1 MKRNIIKLQKGSV
14 SIEKETVREKKQSLK
29 ETQRVNELLSESLG
43 LGIGI
48 ALPIAG
54 GAILGTALDKLFNTA
69 PFTVK
74 YVCTVTK
81 PASATVDHC
90 IFVETRYMP
99 VFCIV
104 IVLFPGVGIKPPD
117 VSKSILP

>member
-69 PFTVK
+69 PKLTLGLLV
-74 YVCTVTK
+74 
-81 PASATVDHC
+81 
-90 IFVETRYMP
+90 
-99 VFCIV
+99 
-104 IVLFPGVGIKPPD
+104 VGLLISFSSLIRIAITAGK
-117 VSKSILP
+117 K